1 MEEERDLSEY
11 RARLLDGLEVGA
23 RRSACDSSDSI
34 QVFVNERRAGQLDGR
49 VTDATFQLYSDTRI
63 DNVQLRSEDGVLL
76 GGLSGPEYGFRT
88 GRIQLSRDAVELR
101 IHNTAQGGSANV
113 VFVPAPYRWRRLW
126 QTFAGIA
133 DTSIGRRAAAVA
145 PGIRMVA
152 LTQGLLAIIVLGLAA
167 DRITSWLTPER
178 TAPPGIGAEAPWAAP
193 LAEVAKLEQQLGDLA
208 RMQAKAADT
217 VQSQQHGMAQLQL
230 AIAKLSSTQ
239 ETVASGMQ
247 AIKLEMERRK
257 KGGGRETTHMTRLLM
272 SKAQMEQEQL
282 EAEIHSLTVANERM
296 AKEMAA
302 LTQHNQELEK
312 KLRSA
317 EPDVSKARVLDRD
330 HPVIAQEV
338 EVPQQPSRSQIA
350 EAGGNAQALLFW
362 VNFSDGTTQESID
375 QWVNEMHGSRGVVN
389 EGWQEV
395 RVMQPP
401 IPTDRFLEQIRG
413 AQIVKAVRV
422 TR

>member
-11 RARLLDGLEVGA
+11 RARLLNGLEVGA

-49 VTDATFQLYSDTRI
+49 GTDATFQLYNDTRI
-63 DNVQLRSEDGVLL
+63 NNVQLRSEDGVLL

-88 GRIQLSRDAVELR
+88 SRIQLSRDAVELR

-113 VFVPAPYRWRRLW
+113 VFMPAPHRWRRLW
-126 QTFAGIA
+126 QTFSGTA
-133 DTSIGRRAAAVA
+133 DTAIGGRAAAVV
-145 PGIRMVA
+145 PGIRIIA
-152 LTQGLLAIIVLGLAA
+152 LTQALLAIIVLGLAA
-167 DRITSWLTPER
+167 DRITAWLTPER
-178 TAPPGIGAEAPWAAP
+178 TPPTGTQAEAPWAAP
-193 LAEVAKLEQQLGDLA
+193 LVEVAKLEQQLGDLA
-208 RMQAKAADT
+208 RMQAKTAHT
-217 VQSQQHGMAQLQL
+217 VQSQQQGMAQLQL

-247 AIKLEMERRK
+247 AIKLEMEKRK

-282 EAEIHSLTVANERM
+282 EAQIHSLTVANERM

-302 LTQHNQELEK
+302 LAQHNQELEK

-317 EPDVSKARVLDRD
+317 EPDVSKASVLDRD

-338 EVPQQPSRSQIA
+338 EVSQQPPRSQIA
-350 EAGGNAQALLFW
+350 EAGGNAQAFLFW
-362 VNFSDGTTQESID
+362 VNFSEGTTQESIA
-375 QWVNEMHGSRGVVN
+375 QWVSEMHGSRGVVN

-395 RVMQPP
+395 RVMKPP